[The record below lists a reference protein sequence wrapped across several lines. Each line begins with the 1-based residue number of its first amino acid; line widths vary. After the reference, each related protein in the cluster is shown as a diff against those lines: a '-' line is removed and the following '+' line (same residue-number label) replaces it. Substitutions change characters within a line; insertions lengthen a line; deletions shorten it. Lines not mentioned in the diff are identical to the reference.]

1 MRKVLASTA
10 AAIPM
15 IIGLQLLVAAPVHA
29 QSNDLQC
36 LADPKPRCLGVSCG
50 SDGKWV
56 CPAADPPA
64 GDQCTAP
71 KPRCLDVVC
80 AADGQWFCPPA
91 DPPQNTVPE
100 PASLALVA
108 GAALA
113 AALATRAAR
122 RRRR

>member
-1 MRKVLASTA
+1 MRKVLASMA

-29 QSNDLQC
+29 QSKDLQC
-36 LADPKPRCLGVSCG
+36 LAD
-50 SDGKWV
+50 
-56 CPAADPPA
+56 
-64 GDQCTAP
+64 P